1 MTDRIKLP
9 RTPKRLDPI
18 PGQSTL
24 DEQLLGMIV
33 GLASETAILR
43 ARLDACER
51 LLAEASKDERRGLL
65 AGVLAPGAIDAFS
78 PDEPTQKEREEQR
91 HRILRKV
98 FRPLQEAASA
108 ELAAI
113 QTHEE

>member
-51 LLAEASKDERRGLL
+51 LLAEA
-65 AGVLAPGAIDAFS
+65 GVLAPGAIDAFS
-78 PDEPTQKEREEQR
+78 PDEPTQKER
-91 HRILRKV
+91 
-98 FRPLQEAASA
+98 
-108 ELAAI
+108 
-113 QTHEE
+113 